1 MPSAVDRCVEH
12 LLNDP
17 NFKPRK
23 GKTREESA
31 WAICQASVG
40 KKDVDTEDLIH
51 KRFLYAPILKTGET
65 NDDYLAVLTDT
76 SIDRDN
82 EIVAKSFMEK
92 AVMKNW
98 LPGLIDHQ
106 NKALNLVCNWVDKQ
120 IVETSPGHHAL
131 VAKPKFFL
139 SNPQARI
146 LKNMI
151 DEGAMMGVSISA
163 IPYAHD
169 EVSIDGKTYKR
180 WTDGEI
186 VSADFVGIPAN
197 QHAMAMRIAKSFSLK
212 KESEEDTMKEEDIKK
227 IVAETIAEIKKQ
239 EESVEAPPAE
249 PQKEPEPAKEEPKAE
264 PEPAEPAPEPASEP
278 AQAEPKAEDKPVEE
292 AKSLKR
298 EKMLNKLPHA
308 ETETTEVKSLKPTVA
323 NFIKV
328 QKGLWR

>member
-1 MPSAVDRCVEH
+1 MPAAVDRCVEH
-12 LLNDP
+12 LMNDP

-23 GKTREESA
+23 GKTKEESA
-31 WAICQASVG
+31 WAVCQATVG
-40 KKDVDTEDLIH
+40 KKDVNNKDMIH

-65 NDDYLAVLTDT
+65 DDDYLAVLSDT

-98 LPGLIDHQ
+98 LPGLIDHE

-120 IVETSPGHHAL
+120 IVETSPEHHAL

-139 SNPQARI
+139 SNPQAKV

-151 DEGAMMGVSISA
+151 DEGAKMGVSISA
-163 IPYAHD
+163 IPYSHD

-186 VSADFVGIPAN
+186 ISADFVGIPAN

-212 KESEEDTMKEEDIKK
+212 NKSEEDTMKEEDIKK

-239 EESVEAPPAE
+239 EETTEAPPAKPNEEAE
-249 PQKEPEPAKEEPKAE
+249 PKEEPKAE
-264 PEPAEPAPEPASEP
+264 PKPAEPAPEPASEP
-278 AQAEPKAEDKPVEE
+278 APAEPKAENKPVEE
-292 AKSLKR
+292 PKSVKR
-298 EKMLNKLPHA
+298 EEVLNKLPHA
-308 ETETTEVKSLKPTVA
+308 ETETTEVKNLKPTVA

-328 QKGLWR
+328 QKRVWR